1 MTMYVFS
8 YSKYMTSRHLFEMV
22 KAFFTNHQ
30 TFKMQTN
37 KLLLI
42 KKYILIYG
50 QKIPYNSLP
59 YGYIEIK
66 IITRK

>member
-1 MTMYVFS
+1 
-8 YSKYMTSRHLFEMV
+8 MV
-22 KAFFTNHQ
+22 KAFFTNHP